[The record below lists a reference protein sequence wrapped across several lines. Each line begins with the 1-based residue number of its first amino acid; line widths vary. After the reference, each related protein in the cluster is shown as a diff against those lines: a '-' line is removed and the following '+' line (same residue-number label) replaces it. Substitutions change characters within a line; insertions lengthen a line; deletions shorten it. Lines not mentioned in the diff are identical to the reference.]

1 MRGGF
6 GWGKFAASESS
17 PRQGLNRLSIIAAGL
32 LGFALIA
39 AACVWQQGSE
49 LAITALAGRPPV
61 HAAPNEAPATAPA
74 TAAPLPGPMLRA
86 EFAETTLVLTGR
98 VPDAALR
105 DAVLARADA
114 LYPTT
119 RVTARIEIVPVTR
132 PPWLAT
138 TFPPDLRDTYR
149 ATALLQ
155 DGRLLMEGE
164 TRTDDAK
171 ARVDA
176 ALLAYRTPG
185 ITLDNRLNN
194 GLVEPGAEP
203 VNELSG
209 QQSIDLKPASTR
221 KAGVAPPSSRC
232 PEGRS
237 TSPTDGTAPCSNSR

>member
-49 LAITALAGRPPV
+49 LAVAALAGRPPV
-61 HAAPNEAPATAPA
+61 HAAANEAPATVPA

-86 EFAETTLVLTGR
+86 EFTETTLVLTGR
-98 VPDAALR
+98 VPDEALR
-105 DAVLARADA
+105 DAVVARAAA

-132 PPWLAT
+132 PRWLAT
-138 TFPPDLRDTYR
+138 PFPPDLRDTHR

-155 DGRLLMEGE
+155 DGRLLIEGE
-164 TRTDDAK
+164 TRTDAAK
-171 ARVDA
+171 ARADA
-176 ALLAYRTPG
+176 ALLAYRTPA

-194 GLVEPGAEP
+194 GLVELGAEP
-203 VNELSG
+203 VNDLSSG
-209 QQSIDLKPASTR
+209 IDLKPASTH

>member
-6 GWGKFAASESS
+6 GWGKFAASDSS

-49 LAITALAGRPPV
+49 LA
-61 HAAPNEAPATAPA
+61 HAAPAGQPTVRAAANEALATPPS
-74 TAAPLPGPMLRA
+74 TAAPLPDPMLRA
-86 EFAETTLVLTGR
+86 EFADATLVLTGR

-105 DAVLARADA
+105 DAVVARAVA
-114 LYPTT
+114 LYPTA
-119 RVTARIEIVPVTR
+119 RVTDRIGIVPVTR
-132 PPWLAT
+132 PLWLAT
-138 TFPPDLRDTYR
+138 PFPPDLRDTHR

-155 DGRLLMEGE
+155 DGRLLIEGE

-194 GLVEPGAEP
+194 GLVESGAEP
-203 VNELSG
+203 VNDLPS
-209 QQSIDLKPASTR
+209 QQRVDSKPASI
-221 KAGVAPPSSRC
+221 AGAASPSSRC

-237 TSPTDGTAPCSNSR
+237 TSPTDGTAPCSNLR